1 MIHANLAIPLA
12 SDSQPS
18 LPPVVIDLKGRL
30 ASPLTVQIEEE
41 TAQSSPSDPR
51 QVCERQ
57 LSGWGLPLTPS
68 TRAEK
73 GKANVG
79 PPTEAGTIAPP
90 VAKTPLLDDFTL
102 EDDPDVIELDDDIL
116 DRYLAITAARVPA
129 KKLGKGPG
137 SHRVATPKPPPPR
150 PLPIRKAPK
159 GLG

>member
-1 MIHANLAIPLA
+1 M
-12 SDSQPS
+12 
-18 LPPVVIDLKGRL
+18 
-30 ASPLTVQIEEE
+30 EEE

-51 QVCERQ
+51 QVRARQ

-79 PPTEAGTIAPP
+79 PPTVAGHIAPP
-90 VAKTPLLDDFTL
+90 VAKTPIPDDFTL
-102 EDDPDVIELDDDIL
+102 DDDPDVIELDDEIL

-129 KKLGKGPG
+129 KKIGKGSG
-137 SHRVATPKPPPPR
+137 SHRVATPNPPPPR
-150 PLPIRKAPK
+150 PLPIRKSPK

>member
-18 LPPVVIDLKGRL
+18 LPPIVIDLKGQL
-30 ASPLTVQIEEE
+30 AQPRGVQVEED
-41 TAQSSPSDPR
+41 TAQSSPNDPKQVWAR
-51 QVCERQ
+51 QI
-57 LSGWGLPLTPS
+57 SGWGLPLTPS

-102 EDDPDVIELDDDIL
+102 EDDPDVIELEDEIL
-116 DRYLAITAARVPA
+116 DRYLAITA
-129 KKLGKGPG
+129 
-137 SHRVATPKPPPPR
+137 PKPPTVKSKNGTVNHQVAPPK
-150 PLPIRKAPK
+150 PPQN
-159 GLG
+159 

>member
-1 MIHANLAIPLA
+1 M
-12 SDSQPS
+12 
-18 LPPVVIDLKGRL
+18 
-30 ASPLTVQIEEE
+30 EEV

-51 QVCERQ
+51 QVRARQ

-102 EDDPDVIELDDDIL
+102 EDDPAVIELEDDIL

-129 KKLGKGPG
+129 KKIVKGSG

-150 PLPIRKAPK
+150 PFPIRKSLK